1 MQIDYS
7 YAESESANNEDNAHL
22 DIDDNSDELEETDS
36 ISRFNN
42 DLPIVV
48 KPTWMQPLSQ

>member
-1 MQIDYS
+1 MQLEYS

-22 DIDDNSDELEETDS
+22 DIDDNSDDLEESDS
-36 ISRFNN
+36 TNKFTN

-48 KPTWMQPLSQ
+48 